1 MGNINQ
7 YFPSQ
12 WLRSEDLNG
21 PSVVTI
27 IQVRDVKFPGQ
38 RGESDQV
45 KPVLVFQELEKDMI
59 VNKTNFQAL
68 SKITGRDSTE
78 EWIGSKV
85 QLRVEQ
91 VNAFGDVVDAIRI
104 RPAPRAP
111 RVEVDDEYPDWVTE
125 TM

>member
-38 RGESDQV
+38 RGESDQI
-45 KPVLVFQELEKDMI
+45 KPVLVFRELEKDMI

-68 SKITGRDSTE
+68 ARITGRDSTE
-78 EWIGSKV
+78 EWIGSKI

-91 VNAFGDVVDAIRI
+91 VSAFGDVVDAIRI
-104 RPAPRAP
+104 RPVPKAART
-111 RVEVDDEYPDWVTE
+111 EVDDDYPDWVPE
-125 TM
+125 SM